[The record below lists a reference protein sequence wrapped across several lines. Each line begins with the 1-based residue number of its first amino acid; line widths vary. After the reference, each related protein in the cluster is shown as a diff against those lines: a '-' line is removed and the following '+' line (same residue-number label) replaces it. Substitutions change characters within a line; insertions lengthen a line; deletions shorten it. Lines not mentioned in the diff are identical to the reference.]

1 MIYAALAFAAL
12 ALPNANVEFDS
23 WKRAHNK
30 SYSSAAEEA
39 EALLAWESN
48 DAIIKEHNAK
58 GLSYWLGH
66 NEFSDLTWEK
76 FNAFYMSSSSALY
89 LNRAPI
95 NSQRVFVQ
103 PAETVDTVES
113 APDSKDWV
121 TDGAVTDIKNQGRC
135 GSCWAFSAIG
145 AVEGAFEIASGKLTS
160 LSEQS
165 LVSCDKGQDHGC
177 QGGLMD
183 NAFEFIASKNGIP
196 TEDDYPYTSGEG
208 QTGTCD
214 AAKAAKKAVTVTGHK
229 DVPQGDE
236 DALLEAAG
244 KQPVSIAIEADKSA
258 FQLYKGGVLDSA
270 LCGKRL
276 DHGVLLV
283 GYGNDADSG
292 KDFWKVKNS
301 WGASWGE
308 EGYIRMVRGKNM
320 CGIAQSASYPTGA
333 KAASPSPPSPGPSPP
348 GPSPPA
354 GKTHYG
360 DPKDGCLQDELE
372 ISIKGV
378 SGDFCS
384 PKCSLFKP
392 CPSDLPAGVTAGPQC
407 ALQDAASGAK
417 YCALICSPS
426 TDEESL
432 RAGDAQCGT
441 NASCKSISGAGIC
454 TYDK

>member
-1 MIYAALAFAAL
+1 
-12 ALPNANVEFDS
+12 
-23 WKRAHNK
+23 
-30 SYSSAAEEA
+30 
-39 EALLAWESN
+39 
-48 DAIIKEHNAK
+48 
-58 GLSYWLGH
+58 
-66 NEFSDLTWEK
+66 
-76 FNAFYMSSSSALY
+76 
-89 LNRAPI
+89 
-95 NSQRVFVQ
+95 
-103 PAETVDTVES
+103 
-113 APDSKDWV
+113 
-121 TDGAVTDIKNQGRC
+121 
-135 GSCWAFSAIG
+135 
-145 AVEGAFEIASGKLTS
+145 
-160 LSEQS
+160 
-165 LVSCDKGQDHGC
+165 
-177 QGGLMD
+177 
-183 NAFEFIASKNGIP
+183 
-196 TEDDYPYTSGEG
+196 
-208 QTGTCD
+208 
-214 AAKAAKKAVTVTGHK
+214 
-229 DVPQGDE
+229 VPQGDE

-426 TDEESL
+426 LPILDQQV
-432 RAGDAQCGT
+432 ADDQCGE
-441 NASCKSISGAGIC
+441 NASCKAAAPGVGLC
-454 TYDK
+454 TYDD